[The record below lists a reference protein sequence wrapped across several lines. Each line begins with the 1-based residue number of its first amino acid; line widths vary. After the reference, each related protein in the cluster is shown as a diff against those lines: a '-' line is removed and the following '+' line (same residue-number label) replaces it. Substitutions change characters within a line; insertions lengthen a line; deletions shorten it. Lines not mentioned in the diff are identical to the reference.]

1 MRESYDDIFNT
12 NPRYS
17 TTIGFI
23 LGLVLVDSLT
33 APEQNMLGNW
43 IILIGQTI
51 LTNAAS
57 QNIIE
62 SRISGGI
69 ININS
74 KEVKCIYNPIIYDI
88 NKIRKKRGL
97 TVIVIAHRLSTI
109 KDADCIL
116 FMKKGKISER
126 GTHDELINNN
136 GDYKVLIDK
145 QLVIY

>member
-1 MRESYDDIFNT
+1 MNKSFHDLFNT

-17 TTIGFI
+17 TSISFI
-23 LGLVLVDSLT
+23 LGLLLVDSLT

-62 SRISGGI
+62 SRINGGI

-74 KEVKCIYNPIIYDI
+74 KEVKCLYNPVIYDI
-88 NKIRKKRGL
+88 EKIRKIIREVYPSSNSDIDVL
-97 TVIVIAHRLSTI
+97 
-109 KDADCIL
+109 
-116 FMKKGKISER
+116 KKAINELNKKL
-126 GTHDELINNN
+126 DELKKDN
-136 GDYKVLIDK
+136 
-145 QLVIY
+145 

>member
-1 MRESYDDIFNT
+1 MKQSYDDIFNT

-17 TTIGFI
+17 TTVGFI

-62 SRISGGI
+62 SRINGGI

-74 KEVKCIYNPIIYDI
+74 KKVKCLYNPVIYDI
-88 NKIRKKRGL
+88 EKIRKIIREVYPSSNSDIDVLKKAINEL
-97 TVIVIAHRLSTI
+97 NKKL
-109 KDADCIL
+109 DEL
-116 FMKKGKISER
+116 KKG
-126 GTHDELINNN
+126 N
-136 GDYKVLIDK
+136 
-145 QLVIY
+145 

>member
-1 MRESYDDIFNT
+1 MKKSFDDIFNT

-17 TTIGFI
+17 TTVGFI
-23 LGLVLVDSLT
+23 LGLVLVDNLT

-88 NKIRKKRGL
+88 NKIRK
-97 TVIVIAHRLSTI
+97 II
-109 KDADCIL
+109 KDVYPSSNRDIDVL
-116 FMKKGKISER
+116 KKAI
-126 GTHDELINNN
+126 DELNKKLDELKKDN
-136 GDYKVLIDK
+136 
-145 QLVIY
+145 

>member
-12 NPRYS
+12 NTRYS

-62 SRISGGI
+62 SRITGGI

-74 KEVKCIYNPIIYDI
+74 KEVKCLYNPVIYDI
-88 NKIRKKRGL
+88 EKIRK
-97 TVIVIAHRLSTI
+97 II
-109 KDADCIL
+109 KDVYPSSNNEVDIL
-116 FMKKGKISER
+116 KKAI
-126 GTHDELINNN
+126 DELNKKLDQLKKNN
-136 GDYKVLIDK
+136 
-145 QLVIY
+145 

>member
-62 SRISGGI
+62 SRITGGI

-74 KEVKCIYNPIIYDI
+74 KEVKCLYNPVIYDI
-88 NKIRKKRGL
+88 EKIRK
-97 TVIVIAHRLSTI
+97 II
-109 KDADCIL
+109 KDVYPSSSSL
-116 FMKKGKISER
+116 S
-126 GTHDELINNN
+126 
-136 GDYKVLIDK
+136 
-145 QLVIY
+145 

>member
-1 MRESYDDIFNT
+1 MKQSYDDIFNT

-17 TTIGFI
+17 TTVGFI

-62 SRISGGI
+62 SRINGGI

-74 KEVKCIYNPIIYDI
+74 KEVKCLYNPVIYDI
-88 NKIRKKRGL
+88 EKIRK
-97 TVIVIAHRLSTI
+97 II
-109 KDADCIL
+109 KEVYPSSNSDIDVLKKAIDEL
-116 FMKKGKISER
+116 NKKLDELKKG
-126 GTHDELINNN
+126 N
-136 GDYKVLIDK
+136 
-145 QLVIY
+145 

>member
-1 MRESYDDIFNT
+1 MKQSFDDIFNT

-17 TTIGFI
+17 TTVGFI
-23 LGLVLVDSLT
+23 LGLVLVDNLT

-74 KEVKCIYNPIIYDI
+74 KEVKCIYNPIIYDM
-88 NKIRKKRGL
+88 NKIRK
-97 TVIVIAHRLSTI
+97 II
-109 KDADCIL
+109 KDVYPSSNRDIDVLKRAI
-116 FMKKGKISER
+116 
-126 GTHDELINNN
+126 DELNKKLDELKKDN
-136 GDYKVLIDK
+136 
-145 QLVIY
+145 

>member
-1 MRESYDDIFNT
+1 MKQSYDDIFNT

-62 SRISGGI
+62 SRINGGI

-74 KEVKCIYNPIIYDI
+74 KEVKCLYNPVIYDI
-88 NKIRKKRGL
+88 EKIRKIIREVYPSSNSDIDVLKKAIDEL
-97 TVIVIAHRLSTI
+97 NKKL
-109 KDADCIL
+109 DEL
-116 FMKKGKISER
+116 KKG
-126 GTHDELINNN
+126 N
-136 GDYKVLIDK
+136 
-145 QLVIY
+145 

>member
-62 SRISGGI
+62 SRITGGI

-74 KEVKCIYNPIIYDI
+74 KEVKCLYNPVIYDI
-88 NKIRKKRGL
+88 EKIRK
-97 TVIVIAHRLSTI
+97 II
-109 KDADCIL
+109 KDVYPSSNGEVDIL
-116 FMKKGKISER
+116 KKAI
-126 GTHDELINNN
+126 DELNKKLDQLKKNN
-136 GDYKVLIDK
+136 
-145 QLVIY
+145 

>member
-1 MRESYDDIFNT
+1 MKQSYDDIFNT

-17 TTIGFI
+17 TTVGFI

-62 SRISGGI
+62 SRINGGI

-74 KEVKCIYNPIIYDI
+74 KEVKCLYNPVIYDI
-88 NKIRKKRGL
+88 EKIRKIIREVYPSSNSDIDVLKKAIDEL
-97 TVIVIAHRLSTI
+97 NKKL
-109 KDADCIL
+109 DEL
-116 FMKKGKISER
+116 KKG
-126 GTHDELINNN
+126 N
-136 GDYKVLIDK
+136 
-145 QLVIY
+145 

>member
-23 LGLVLVDSLT
+23 LGLVLVDSLA

-62 SRISGGI
+62 SRITGGI

-74 KEVKCIYNPIIYDI
+74 KEVKCLYNPVIYDI
-88 NKIRKKRGL
+88 EKIRK
-97 TVIVIAHRLSTI
+97 II
-109 KDADCIL
+109 KEVYPSSNSEVDVL
-116 FMKKGKISER
+116 KKAI
-126 GTHDELINNN
+126 DELNKKLDQLKKNN
-136 GDYKVLIDK
+136 
-145 QLVIY
+145 

>member
-1 MRESYDDIFNT
+1 MKKSFDDIFNT

-17 TTIGFI
+17 TTVGFI
-23 LGLVLVDSLT
+23 LGLVLVDNLT

-74 KEVKCIYNPIIYDI
+74 KEVICIYNPIIYDM
-88 NKIRKKRGL
+88 NKIRK
-97 TVIVIAHRLSTI
+97 II
-109 KDADCIL
+109 KDVYPSSNRDIDVLKRAI
-116 FMKKGKISER
+116 
-126 GTHDELINNN
+126 DELNKKLDELKKDN
-136 GDYKVLIDK
+136 
-145 QLVIY
+145 

>member
-1 MRESYDDIFNT
+1 MKESYDDIFNT

-51 LTNAAS
+51 LTNAAN

-62 SRISGGI
+62 SRITGSI

-74 KEVKCIYNPIIYDI
+74 KEVKCLYNPVIYDI
-88 NKIRKKRGL
+88 EKIRK
-97 TVIVIAHRLSTI
+97 II
-109 KDADCIL
+109 KDIYPSSNSDIDVL
-116 FMKKGKISER
+116 KKAIDEINKKL
-126 GTHDELINNN
+126 DEL
-136 GDYKVLIDK
+136 KK
-145 QLVIY
+145 E

>member
-1 MRESYDDIFNT
+1 MKKSFDDIFNT

-17 TTIGFI
+17 TTVGFI
-23 LGLVLVDSLT
+23 LGLVLVDNLT

-88 NKIRKKRGL
+88 NKIRKIIKNVYSSSNRDIDVLKRA
-97 TVIVIAHRLSTI
+97 I
-109 KDADCIL
+109 
-116 FMKKGKISER
+116 
-126 GTHDELINNN
+126 DELNKKLDELKKDN
-136 GDYKVLIDK
+136 
-145 QLVIY
+145 

>member
-33 APEQNMLGNW
+33 GPEQNMLGNW

-62 SRISGGI
+62 SRITGGI

-74 KEVKCIYNPIIYDI
+74 KEVKCLYNPVIYDI
-88 NKIRKKRGL
+88 EKIRK
-97 TVIVIAHRLSTI
+97 II
-109 KDADCIL
+109 KEVYPSSNSEVDVL
-116 FMKKGKISER
+116 KKAI
-126 GTHDELINNN
+126 DELNKKLDQLKKNN
-136 GDYKVLIDK
+136 
-145 QLVIY
+145 

>member
-1 MRESYDDIFNT
+1 MKKSYDDIFNT

-62 SRISGGI
+62 SRITGGI

-74 KEVKCIYNPIIYDI
+74 KEVKCMYNPVIYDI
-88 NKIRKKRGL
+88 EKIKR
-97 TVIVIAHRLSTI
+97 II
-109 KDADCIL
+109 KDVYPSSNSDIDTLKSAI
-116 FMKKGKISER
+116 
-126 GTHDELINNN
+126 DELSKKL
-136 GDYKVLIDK
+136 DELKK
-145 QLVIY
+145 E

>member
-1 MRESYDDIFNT
+1 MKQSYDDIFNT

-17 TTIGFI
+17 TTVGFI

-62 SRISGGI
+62 SRINGGI

-74 KEVKCIYNPIIYDI
+74 KEVKCLYNPVIYDI
-88 NKIRKKRGL
+88 EKIRKIIREVYPSSNSDIDVLKKAIIEL
-97 TVIVIAHRLSTI
+97 NKKL
-109 KDADCIL
+109 DEL
-116 FMKKGKISER
+116 KKG
-126 GTHDELINNN
+126 N
-136 GDYKVLIDK
+136 
-145 QLVIY
+145 

>member
-1 MRESYDDIFNT
+1 MKRSFDDIFNT

-17 TTIGFI
+17 TTVGFI
-23 LGLVLVDSLT
+23 LGLVLVDNLT

-74 KEVKCIYNPIIYDI
+74 KEVKCIYNPIIYDM
-88 NKIRKKRGL
+88 NKIRK
-97 TVIVIAHRLSTI
+97 II
-109 KDADCIL
+109 KDVYPSSNRDIDVL
-116 FMKKGKISER
+116 KKAI
-126 GTHDELINNN
+126 DELNKKLDELKKDN
-136 GDYKVLIDK
+136 
-145 QLVIY
+145 

>member
-1 MRESYDDIFNT
+1 MKQSYDDIFNT

-17 TTIGFI
+17 TTVGFI

-62 SRISGGI
+62 SRINGGI

-74 KEVKCIYNPIIYDI
+74 KEVKCLYNPVIYDI
-88 NKIRKKRGL
+88 EKIRKIIRE
-97 TVIVIAHRLSTI
+97 VYPSSNNDI
-109 KDADCIL
+109 DIL
-116 FMKKGKISER
+116 KKAIDELNKKLDELKKG
-126 GTHDELINNN
+126 N
-136 GDYKVLIDK
+136 
-145 QLVIY
+145 

>member
-1 MRESYDDIFNT
+1 MKESYDDIFNT

-62 SRISGGI
+62 SRINGGI

-74 KEVKCIYNPIIYDI
+74 KEVKCLYNPVIYDI
-88 NKIRKKRGL
+88 EKIRKIIRDVYPSSNSDIDVL
-97 TVIVIAHRLSTI
+97 
-109 KDADCIL
+109 
-116 FMKKGKISER
+116 KKAI
-126 GTHDELINNN
+126 DEIN
-136 GDYKVLIDK
+136 KKLDK
-145 QLVIY
+145 LKKE

>member
-1 MRESYDDIFNT
+1 MKHSFDDIFNT

-17 TTIGFI
+17 TTAGFI
-23 LGLVLVDSLT
+23 LGLVLVDNLT

-74 KEVKCIYNPIIYDI
+74 KEVKCIYNPIIYDM
-88 NKIRKKRGL
+88 NKIRK
-97 TVIVIAHRLSTI
+97 II
-109 KDADCIL
+109 KDVYPSSNRDIDVLKRAI
-116 FMKKGKISER
+116 
-126 GTHDELINNN
+126 DELNKKLDELKKDN
-136 GDYKVLIDK
+136 
-145 QLVIY
+145 

>member
-1 MRESYDDIFNT
+1 MKKSFDDIFNT

-17 TTIGFI
+17 TTVGFI
-23 LGLVLVDSLT
+23 LGLVLVDNLT

-88 NKIRKKRGL
+88 NKIRRIIKNVYPSSNRDIDVLKRA
-97 TVIVIAHRLSTI
+97 I
-109 KDADCIL
+109 
-116 FMKKGKISER
+116 
-126 GTHDELINNN
+126 DELNKKLDELKKDN
-136 GDYKVLIDK
+136 
-145 QLVIY
+145 

>member
-1 MRESYDDIFNT
+1 MKQSYDDIFNT

-17 TTIGFI
+17 ATVGFI

-51 LTNAAS
+51 LTNAAN

-62 SRISGGI
+62 SRINGGI

-74 KEVKCIYNPIIYDI
+74 KEVKCLYNPVIYDI
-88 NKIRKKRGL
+88 EKIRKIIREVYPSSNSDIDVLKKAINEL
-97 TVIVIAHRLSTI
+97 NKKL
-109 KDADCIL
+109 DEL
-116 FMKKGKISER
+116 KKG
-126 GTHDELINNN
+126 N
-136 GDYKVLIDK
+136 
-145 QLVIY
+145 

>member
-1 MRESYDDIFNT
+1 MKESFHEIFNT

-17 TTIGFI
+17 TSVGFI
-23 LGLVLVDSLT
+23 LGLLLIDNLT

-62 SRISGGI
+62 SRISGNL

-74 KEVKCIYNPIIYDI
+74 KEAKCIYNPPIYNIEKIKEIIKDLYPNSENDI
-88 NKIRKKRGL
+88 NILNKMVNNLQEEINKLKK
-97 TVIVIAHRLSTI
+97 S
-109 KDADCIL
+109 
-116 FMKKGKISER
+116 
-126 GTHDELINNN
+126 N
-136 GDYKVLIDK
+136 
-145 QLVIY
+145 

>member
-1 MRESYDDIFNT
+1 MKKSYDDIFNT

-62 SRISGGI
+62 SRITGSI

-74 KEVKCIYNPIIYDI
+74 KEVKCMYNPVIYDI
-88 NKIRKKRGL
+88 EKIRK
-97 TVIVIAHRLSTI
+97 II
-109 KDADCIL
+109 KDVYPSSNSDIDTLKSAI
-116 FMKKGKISER
+116 
-126 GTHDELINNN
+126 DELSKKL
-136 GDYKVLIDK
+136 DELKK
-145 QLVIY
+145 E